1 MKRHAKAAF
10 GRLMF
15 ATRLDA
21 LLLRNAGVVVA
32 FHRVRDGEDTSGLS
46 LSRDM
51 FERHC
56 RFFKRHFDVVPL
68 GELVTRLERGQRI
81 DRLLSITF
89 DDGYSDNFVN
99 ARPVLEALS
108 LPATFFI
115 VSQWI
120 GTNAWPWWDRERGV
134 RHPWMTWNQ
143 VRLLNERGFDI
154 GAHTRTH
161 PDLGRTGGTA
171 AVEEIL
177 GGRTEIERQIGRRV
191 DLFAYPYGG
200 RANMLDANR
209 ALVKAA
215 GFRCC
220 CSCYGGLT
228 PPGADPFHL
237 QRIAISHWYDSPH
250 QFGAELLRETGT
262 HATPKGRQCCE
273 TSAATGY

>member
-1 MKRHAKAAF
+1 MRRHAKAAL
-10 GRLMF
+10 GRLLF

-21 LLLRNAGVVVA
+21 LLLRGAAVVVA
-32 FHRVRDGEDTSGLS
+32 FHRVHDGQDPSGLS

-56 RFFKRHFDVVPL
+56 RFFKRHFQVVPL
-68 GELVTRLERGQRI
+68 GDLITRLERGDRI
-81 DRLLSITF
+81 DRHLAITF
-89 DDGYSDNFVN
+89 DDGYHNNFVN

-108 LPATFFI
+108 LPATFFV

-120 GTNAWPWWDRERGV
+120 GSDAWPWWDREQRV
-134 RHPWMTWNQ
+134 RHAWMTWDE
-143 VRLLNERGFDI
+143 VRQLSLAGFDI

-161 PDLGRTGGTA
+161 PDLGRLEGAGA
-171 AVEEIL
+171 GDEIL
-177 GGRTEIERQIGRRV
+177 GARMEIERQIGKRV

-200 RANMLDANR
+200 AANMAESNR

-228 PPGADPFHL
+228 VRGADPFNL
-237 QRIAISHWYDSPH
+237 QRVAVSRWYHSPH
-250 QFGAELLRETGT
+250 QLGVELVRE
-262 HATPKGRQCCE
+262 ARADVSPREGRCCE
-273 TSAATGY
+273 ISEAIGY

>member
-1 MKRHAKAAF
+1 MRRTAKAAL

-15 ATRLDA
+15 ATRLNA

-32 FHRVRDGEDTSGLS
+32 FHRVQDEDDVSGLS
-46 LSRDM
+46 VSREM

-56 RFFKRHFDVVPL
+56 RFFKRHFHVVPL
-68 GELVTRLERGQRI
+68 GELVTRLERGQSI

-89 DDGYSDNFVN
+89 DDGYLDNFMN

-108 LPATFFI
+108 LPATFF
-115 VSQWI
+115 VVNRWI
-120 GTNAWPWWDRERGV
+120 GSDAWPWWDREQGV
-134 RHPWMTWNQ
+134 RHRWMTWDQ
-143 VRLLNERGFDI
+143 VRHLNARGFDI

-161 PDLGRTGGTA
+161 PDLGRTNATSA
-171 AVEEIL
+171 REEIL
-177 GGRTEIERQIGRRV
+177 GGRTEIEQEIGRRV

-200 RANMLDANR
+200 RANMIDANR
-209 ALVKAA
+209 SLVKAA

-228 PPGADPFHL
+228 RRGADPFHL
-237 QRIAISHWYDSPH
+237 PRVAVSDWYDSPH
-250 QFGAELLRETGT
+250 QFGVELLRETGVHT
-262 HATPKGRQCCE
+262 TSKGRQCCE